1 MGLKKSPPTSSSF
14 SDTDLVS
21 LSYVSE
27 LKNPLDTLELMQL
40 VDLAIARNASLN
52 VTGVLSCEG
61 NRFCQIIEGPANS
74 IEMLWS
80 SIKND
85 PRHTN
90 IFTLGTKKIKQR
102 AFANW
107 SMRLVDSKQITTFD
121 PKLNN
126 FSAK

>member
-1 MGLKKSPPTSSSF
+1 MGIKKSPPTSSSAND
-14 SDTDLVS
+14 SDLVS

-27 LKNPLDTLELMQL
+27 LKNPLDTLELMEL
-40 VDLAIARNASLN
+40 VDLAIARNSRLN

-85 PRHTN
+85 PRHSN
-90 IFTLGTKKIKQR
+90 IFTLGAKKIKQR
-102 AFANW
+102 AFVNW
-107 SMRLVDSKQITTFD
+107 SMRLIDSKQIATFD

-126 FSAK
+126 FTAK

>member
-1 MGLKKSPPTSSSF
+1 MAIHKSTPTSGSIG
-14 SDTDLVS
+14 DADLVS

-27 LKNPLDTLELMQL
+27 LIHPLETLELMQL
-40 VDLAIARNASLN
+40 VDLAIARNSSLN

-74 IEMLWS
+74 IETLWS

-85 PRHTN
+85 PRHSN
-90 IFTLGTKKIKQR
+90 IFTLGTKKIKHR

-107 SMRLVDSKQITTFD
+107 SMRLIDSKQIATFD
-121 PKLNN
+121 PKLKN
-126 FSAK
+126 FTAD

>member
-40 VDLAIARNASLN
+40 VDLAIARNSSLN

-74 IEMLWS
+74 IETLWG

-85 PRHTN
+85 PRHSN
-90 IFTLGTKKIKQR
+90 IFTLGMKKIKHR

-107 SMRLVDSKQITTFD
+107 SMRLIDSKQLATFD

-126 FSAK
+126 FTAN